1 MQIGLLHEKYSLAG
15 DSSQRVIEGTEF
27 RLEEI
32 RSVGYFFASSDRHD
46 STFEAMIGFWTR
58 LQHSWIFKY
67 FPGSAKQLKKDRGL
81 FKGSRPGVLHKV
93 NKKEL
98 AVFLSAN
105 SRAQSFSCMTSQR
118 TTGGK
123 LSATTN
129 LCMAPGKPRGWNSR
143 V

>member
-98 AVFLSAN
+98 AVFLSD
-105 SRAQSFSCMTSQR
+105 
-118 TTGGK
+118 K
-123 LSATTN
+123 LKGTVVFVHDESAHYWRQV
-129 LCMAPGKPRGWNSR
+129 LGD
-143 V
+143 